1 MKKNR
6 LSILIP
12 TYNSD
17 CTELATVLY
26 RQAEAI
32 PDLSFE
38 LLIADDGST
47 DRTFVEQYRK
57 LDALPHCQFIERAQN
72 VGRAAIR
79 NFLANKAQY
88 PWLLFLDS
96 HMSVDNPQFIENY
109 LQSEGAVVYGGYVVG
124 EGEPSSLRY
133 LYEKACEPQH
143 RPEIRRTR
151 PFQHFHTGNFFVSR
165 EVMLAHP
172 FDERFRYYGYED
184 VLFGKALK
192 QAGLTITHLDNPA
205 GFMTFEDNPHFVDK
219 TEEGLRTL
227 HQFQQ
232 ELQGYSQML
241 TFIQNIHIGA
251 VKLLLILWHRL
262 FGRLERR
269 CLCGRHPNLTVFKI
283 YKLGYYLSIK
293 N

>member
-1 MKKNR
+1 MKKNH

-26 RQAEAI
+26 RQAETI
-32 PDLSFE
+32 QDLSFE
-38 LLIADDGST
+38 IIIADDGST
-47 DRTFVEQYRK
+47 DRTFVEQHRK
-57 LDALPHCQFIERAQN
+57 LDALPHCKFYEHTQN
-72 VGRAAIR
+72 IGRAAIR

-96 HMSVDNPQFIENY
+96 HMSVDNPRFIENY
-109 LQSEGAVVYGGYVVG
+109 LQDDETVVYGGYVVG
-124 EGEPSSLRY
+124 NGERSSLRY

-143 RPEIRRTR
+143 RQEVRRTR
-151 PFQHFHTGNFFVSR
+151 PFQHFHTGNFLISR
-165 EVMLAHP
+165 EVMLTHP

-184 VLFGKALK
+184 VLLGKALK
-192 QAGLTITHLDNPA
+192 QAGINITHLDNPA